1 MSVTTVAA
9 LPRLALL
16 QTVMDA
22 FAILWRE
29 RARCIPAII
38 VLSAVCGLIQAL
50 LAYVPFANVRLVVV
64 CLGHLAVGACLA
76 YVWCRLVLLNEWVL
90 DGGGVRQRFRWA
102 QFSGFLYYYT
112 LICLGLVTLAAAF
125 TASLATLLGI
135 GSAVLLC
142 GLAFGLLVARM
153 AFVLPAA
160 ALQLPTSFYDSWVH
174 TKGQGLRLWLIYGS
188 AIVPAICIV
197 AAVDV
202 VSGLLPVSL
211 AIAFM
216 LSFAAWC
223 AGLFGAL
230 AVATMTALAYERLV
244 GLPERASR
252 LDRLVGT

>member
-29 RARCIPAII
+29 RARCVPAIVI
-38 VLSAVCGLIQAL
+38 VSAVCGLVQAL
-50 LAYVPFANVRLVVV
+50 LVYVPFSNLRLAVF

-90 DGGGVRQRFRWA
+90 DGGGVRTRFRWA

-112 LICLGLVTLAAAF
+112 LICVGVVTLAAAF
-125 TASLATLLGI
+125 AVSLATLLGV
-135 GSAVLLC
+135 GSTILLC
-142 GLAFGLLVARM
+142 GMAFGLLVARL
-153 AFVLPAA
+153 AFVLPAT
-160 ALQLPTSFYDSWVH
+160 ALQLPTTFYDSWIQ
-174 TKGQGLRLWLIYGS
+174 TTGQGIRLWLIYGC
-188 AIVPAICIV
+188 AAVPAVGIV
-197 AAVDV
+197 AVLGF
-202 VSGLLPVSL
+202 VSTVLSESV

-223 AGLFGAL
+223 AGLVGTL
-230 AVATMTALAYERLV
+230 AVTTMAALAYERTV
-244 GLPERASR
+244 GLPERARR
-252 LDRLVGT
+252 LDRMVGA